1 MDLIYV
7 ELSCPAVY
15 LNRHSGFGNLA
26 CVPVTYDAVPSCS
39 NGNGLSLKHKQ
50 IAAPCHLLVLTGVD

>member
-1 MDLIYV
+1 MDLLYV

-26 CVPVTYDAVPSCS
+26 YVSAIMTKFP
-39 NGNGLSLKHKQ
+39 
-50 IAAPCHLLVLTGVD
+50 LVVKVINCP

>member
-1 MDLIYV
+1 MNLIYV

-26 CVPVTYDAVPSCS
+26 CVPVTYDEVSSCTNS
-39 NGNGLSLKHKQ
+39 NIQSLKHKR
-50 IAAPCHLLVLTGVD
+50 IAAPCHLSVLTGAD